1 MRWTTILLCGWF
13 GVALATGARAE
24 EWPQFRGPAGDG
36 VSTATGLPV
45 EWNAEKNLAWQV
57 ELPGLGWS
65 QPVVWGD
72 RIFLTTAEHADER
85 PFRFDWSPGVSGLRM
100 LGIGS
105 DPAPPKETYRW
116 HVLCLEA
123 STGKTLWDQ
132 VAHEGPPTH
141 HVHPSNS
148 YASET
153 AATDGER
160 VIASF
165 GMSGVYCY
173 DFAGKPLWSKELGTF
188 PMQYGWGTGSSPV
201 LLDDRVF
208 LQCDNDQQS
217 FLVALD
223 KRTGNELWRVGREE
237 RSNWSTPYVWRNER
251 RTELV
256 AAGGGK
262 MRSYDPATGAL
273 LWELT
278 GDGRTASTPVG
289 TPQILLVDSYDR
301 TMGRSGRLIAI
312 RPGGSG
318 DLSADGDAGP
328 FIAWSTTVSTQRV
341 ASPLV
346 YEGCVYVLEQI
357 SGLVRCLD
365 AGTGKPLY
373 RQRLPGAS
381 GFTASP
387 WAAAGKVY
395 CLDQNGLT
403 TVLAAGPK
411 YQLLASNPLDGLFW
425 ASAGVAGERLLLR
438 SANRLY
444 CVGP

>member
-1 MRWTTILLCGWF
+1 MRLSTGVLCSLTWTLL
-13 GVALATGARAE
+13 LAAASGE
-24 EWPQFRGPAGDG
+24 EWPQFRGPRGDG
-36 VSTATGLPV
+36 IAAAELPT
-45 EWNAEKNLAWQV
+45 EWNAAKNLAWQT

-65 QPVVWGD
+65 QPVAWGD
-72 RIFLTTAEHADER
+72 CVFVTTAENGQDK

-100 LGIGS
+100 LGVGGE
-105 DPAPPKETYRW
+105 PPPPKETYRW
-116 HVLCLEA
+116 RVLCLDAA
-123 STGKTLWDQ
+123 SGKILWDQ
-132 VAHEGPPTH
+132 VAHEGAPSH
-141 HVHPSNS
+141 HIHPSNS

-165 GMSGVYCY
+165 GMAGVYCY
-173 DFAGKPLWSKELGTF
+173 DFAGKLLWSKDLGTF
-188 PMQYGWGTGSSPV
+188 PTQFGWGTGSSP
-201 LLDDRVF
+201 LLHEDLVY

-223 KRTGNELWRVGREE
+223 KRTGEEGWRVARDE
-237 RSNWSTPYVWRNER
+237 RSNWSTPYLWRNAK

-262 MRSYDPATGAL
+262 MRSYDPATGAV
-273 LWELT
+273 LWELD
-278 GDGRTASTPVG
+278 GNGRTAATPVG
-289 TPQILLVDSYDR
+289 TAELLVVDSYDR
-301 TMGRSGRLIAI
+301 LMGRSGRLTAI

-318 DLSADGDAGP
+318 NLSAAAGASE
-328 FIAWSTTVSTQRV
+328 FVAWSVPLSAYRV

-346 YEGCVYVLEQI
+346 YEGCVYVLEQQ

-365 AGTGKPLY
+365 LATGKQLY
-373 RQRLPGAS
+373 RQRLPGAA

-387 WAAAGKVY
+387 WAAGGKVY

-403 TVLAAGPK
+403 TVLAAGPTF
-411 YQLLASNPLDGLFW
+411 QVLAANPLEGLFW

-444 CVGP
+444 CVGD